1 MRTIPK
7 RPIPKRPRLGAAAA
21 LAAVVLATPACGA
34 NPDALRQIVEEQ
46 CLVHWAQRHDP
57 APCER
62 IELGDPPRKDSG
74 YALLADR
81 KGGAHFLLIPTRR
94 ITGIESA
101 DLALPATP
109 NYLAAAWRARGRL
122 EAVVGHALP
131 REAVGLAVNPV
142 HARTQNQ
149 LHIHIECLRADVL
162 PALAGQAGHFASGW
176 RSVHIGAYDLEARE
190 IAGESLDGENP
201 FELLNEHILEEH
213 GVIGEYTL
221 VIAGTKSADGPG
233 FIVLTSRSMAGELL
247 LDSTCAA
254 APPAPS

>member
-1 MRTIPK
+1 M
-7 RPIPKRPRLGAAAA
+7 RPIPKRLKFGWAGA
-21 LAAVVLATPACGA
+21 LAAVLLATPACGA

-46 CLVHWAQRHDP
+46 CLMHWEKRHDP

-101 DLALPATP
+101 DLALPAAP

-142 HARTQNQ
+142 HARSQNQ
-149 LHIHIECLRADVL
+149 LHIHIECLRPEVL
-162 PALAGQAGHFASGW
+162 AVLAGQAGHFANGW
-176 RSVHIGAYDLEARE
+176 RSVRIGTYDLEARE
-190 IAGESLDGENP
+190 IAGDTLEGENP

-221 VIAGTKSADGPG
+221 VIAGTQSASGPG
-233 FIVLTSRSMAGELL
+233 FTVLTSRSMAGELL

-254 APPAPS
+254 APAPS